1 MLHRIIPRYLAASFI
16 GPLILGGVFFVSFLL
31 TFQLFRIT
39 RVVMNKDVEITQA
52 LELLVHMGISFFPM
66 AIPLSALFAT
76 VYILN
81 KLSLGSEI
89 VAMRSFGFGKSKLLA
104 PFLLVGLALAT
115 FIYTLNLNIIPY
127 SKSQFKNNLVKLS
140 SKGMLSNIRAGKFFT
155 DIPNITLYS
164 EKVSEDGKKLENV
177 FIYVSDPVGTEEKV
191 IASKKGRLIKE
202 EAPEWKIPKLRLYL
216 EDGNIIKTYKDS
228 NNIEKII
235 FEEYDFPIEASFIS
249 PGFVTK
255 DSMRSSKELNKL
267 LSSNKTQI
275 EYYQKLTN
283 NKKIIPAQVK
293 IMEDIVNSNNRTL
306 IEFWNRINTPLQCL
320 IFIFLGFGLG
330 IKHGRRRTQNTGVI
344 APVVLAGYFGL
355 FFIGVS
361 YAKKGIVPPGIAMLL
376 PGFLIFLV
384 ALHFYR
390 KIDWPS

>member
-1 MLHRIIPRYLAASFI
+1 
-16 GPLILGGVFFVSFLL
+16 
-31 TFQLFRIT
+31 
-39 RVVMNKDVEITQA
+39 
-52 LELLVHMGISFFPM
+52 
-66 AIPLSALFAT
+66 
-76 VYILN
+76 
-81 KLSLGSEI
+81 
-89 VAMRSFGFGKSKLLA
+89 MRSFGFGKSKLLA

-235 FEEYDFPIEASFIS
+235 FEEYDFPIEASF
-249 PGFVTK
+249 PPV
-255 DSMRSSKELNKL
+255 
-267 LSSNKTQI
+267 LS
-275 EYYQKLTN
+275 L
-283 NKKIIPAQVK
+283 KIV
-293 IMEDIVNSNNRTL
+293 
-306 IEFWNRINTPLQCL
+306 
-320 IFIFLGFGLG
+320 
-330 IKHGRRRTQNTGVI
+330 
-344 APVVLAGYFGL
+344 
-355 FFIGVS
+355 
-361 YAKKGIVPPGIAMLL
+361 
-376 PGFLIFLV
+376 
-384 ALHFYR
+384 
-390 KIDWPS
+390 